1 MQFNEW
7 KEYYLHNCR
16 HFSDIDFE
24 ADDHLP
30 EEEKKLIFSSIQQFQ
45 RGENSEGKHLY
56 AFAKNFPDPSYLECI
71 RLFIPEEQMHARV
84 LGQFMKKHDIP
95 AIKSHWVDSV
105 FRWLRKLAGIE
116 NTVRVLLVAE
126 IIAKVYYKG
135 LRQATGSELLKKICT
150 QILVD
155 EEQHIL
161 FQCDALRLLHHRKN
175 FFHRFVVRL
184 WQRMLMVGTIVVVWR
199 YHKKVLQKGGY
210 YFGRFFLE
218 NLLIYAEA
226 ERLIMKKD
234 IQLAHERM
242 ITA

>member
-7 KEYYLHNCR
+7 KEYYLQNR
-16 HFSDIDFE
+16 GHFSDIDFD
-24 ADDHLP
+24 ADDQLSA
-30 EEEKKLIFSSIQQFQ
+30 EEKGLIFSSIQQFQ

-56 AFAKNFPDPSYLECI
+56 AFAKSFPDPFYLDCI

-84 LGQFMKKHDIP
+84 LGRFMKKHDIP
-95 AIKSHWVDSV
+95 AIKTHWVDNI

-135 LRQATGSELLKKICT
+135 LCQATGSQLLRKICN

-161 FQCDALRLLHHRKN
+161 FQCDALRFLHRRKN
-175 FFHRFVVRL
+175 RFHRFVVCV
-184 WQRMLMVGTIVVVWR
+184 WQRTLMTGTIIVVWHC
-199 YHKKVLQKGGY
+199 HKKVLRKGGY
-210 YFGRFFLE
+210 YFWKFFFE
-218 NLLIYAEA
+218 NLLVYTEA
-226 ERLIMKKD
+226 ERLIMKKEM
-234 IQLAHERM
+234 QPVHK
-242 ITA
+242 TALTV